1 MRNQIQKL
9 TVENFLSFNTK
20 QVVDFSKNHLICFV
34 GHNGSG
40 KTNLLLAISALA
52 DCYLNTKGNKRR
64 IATSFDQQEK
74 PTVLSIE
81 LLVGEE
87 KYCYTVESL
96 TSKRKIIK
104 EELRNK
110 EDKLVLDFELHS
122 DIGDLSSIEEER
134 ITTYSLNDIGI
145 FHLLFSEQVKIQTQA
160 IMDAVNKVGYFFENI
175 VFVKNS
181 SVNNFDYEKELYNSE
196 GTKKMVLKFMNK
208 MNYEIDDIIIDK
220 ATGHRLE
227 LFDILNDDLNS
238 NESAVKLLEAL
249 KKLLTIMPEDQQ
261 TEHEIIYDIKSL
273 KRPYLKNPVSIGLE
287 SAGVRRL
294 IEILTWIFANKSK
307 IILVDE
313 LEKGFHE
320 VLVMNLIKEVNNNV
334 NQFIFTSHLLELMT
348 RDCLTKNQL
357 FSIVKERGQ
366 SIVYAISTIGNIRD
380 DRHSLK
386 SLYRAGKIPGY
397 PIVSED

>member
-20 QVVDFSKNHLICFV
+20 QVVDFSKNHLSCFV

-40 KTNLLLAISALA
+40 KTNLLLAITTLA
-52 DCYLNTKGNKRR
+52 DYYLNPKGNKRR

-104 EELRNK
+104 EELRNN

-122 DIGDLSSIEEER
+122 DIGVLSPIEEER

-145 FHLLFSEQVKIQTQA
+145 FHLLFSEQIKIQNQA
-160 IMDAVNKVGYFFENI
+160 IADVVSKVGGFFKDI
-175 VFVKNS
+175 VYVKDKHIS
-181 SVNNFDYEKELYNSE
+181 NFDYEAELFNSDE
-196 GTKKMVLKFMNK
+196 TKNMVLSFMNK
-208 MNYEIDDIIIDK
+208 MNYEIDGITIDRT
-220 ATGHRLE
+220 TGP
-227 LFDILNDDLNS
+227 FKFIDSLNDDLSS
-238 NESAVKLLEAL
+238 NDSANKLLSLIKEAIAD
-249 KKLLTIMPEDQQ
+249 TPEDQQ
-261 TEHEIIYDIKSL
+261 SNLNIKYNIKSL
-273 KRPYLKNPVSIGLE
+273 NRPYLKNPVSIGLE
-287 SAGVRRL
+287 SEGVRRL

>member
-20 QVVDFSKNHLICFV
+20 QVVDFSKNHLSCFV

-40 KTNLLLAISALA
+40 KTNLLLAISTLA
-52 DCYLNTKGNKRR
+52 DYYLNPKGSKRR

-96 TSKRKIIK
+96 YSKGKIIK
-104 EELRNK
+104 EELRNN
-110 EDKLVLDFELHS
+110 EGKLVLDFELHS
-122 DIGDLSSIEEER
+122 DIGDLSSIEAER
-134 ITTYSLNDIGI
+134 ISTYSVNDIGI
-145 FHLLFSEQVKIQTQA
+145 FHLLFSEQVKIQSQA
-160 IMDAVNKVGYFFENI
+160 IMDAVNSVGYCFKSI
-175 VFVKNS
+175 IFVNDIS
-181 SVNNFDYEKELYNSE
+181 INNFNYEAELHNSE
-196 GTKKMVLKFMNK
+196 ETKKMVLDFMNK
-208 MNYEIDDIIIDK
+208 MNYEIVDIIIDK
-220 ATGHRLE
+220 TTGPFEH
-227 LFDILNDDLNS
+227 FDNINNAVS
-238 NESAVKLLEAL
+238 RNGSAVMFLGAL
-249 KKLLTIMPEDQQ
+249 KELLARLPENQQ
-261 TEHEIIYDIKSL
+261 SNSKIYYDIKSL
-273 KRPYLKNPVSIGLE
+273 KRPYLTNPISIGFE
-287 SAGVRRL
+287 SEGVRRL

-348 RDCLTKNQL
+348 RNCLTKNQL
-357 FSIVKERGQ
+357 FSIVKEKGQ